1 MFSFLLI
8 SHYYSF
14 LITFTNSFQHR
25 WRLDYSLAYLLVIY
39 SSIYLVQSLILK
51 IHVQRFDN
59 SMSSAEAPR
68 HPLGI
73 RYSMLHWSTFL
84 PHLFSSSSLVWI
96 YRISMYSAR
105 LNINP
110 IVVLI
115 IFGACLL
122 LYPNKAYDSLYLN
135 HLTVLVRSLF
145 IIYSCVSLVCVCMSL
160 LQQLVSIRPVPP
172 LTKGQLPS

>member
-1 MFSFLLI
+1 MFSFLFI

-39 SSIYLVQSLILK
+39 SSIYLVPSLILK

-122 LYPNKAYDSLYLN
+122 LYRNKASDSLYLN
-135 HLTVLVRSLF
+135 HLMVLVRSSLC
-145 IIYSCVSLVCVCMSL
+145 IYLCVSLVCVCMSL